1 MWDGTTLAEPHA
13 AGRATTWVHDGTRRL
28 TQTERPLV
36 QEEFDERFYAIVTDL
51 VGAPAELV
59 KGKSLARDRR
69 IAVCISHER
78 QPYSFV
84 AIEVRSQWPE
94 R

>member
-1 MWDGTTLAEPHA
+1 MALHL
-13 AGRATTWVHDGTRRL
+13 GRRRPAH
-28 TQTERPLV
+28 RGRH
-36 QEEFDERFYAIVTDL
+36 ERFYAIVTDL